1 MEKAVLIAIQ
11 KQIALVADLTEIIE
25 EINNAPVIHTESKRI
40 NNLLDAKRKELEK
53 LTTVS
58 DNLYMDWRTGEI
70 TKAEYRRMKL
80 KLGTQI
86 EQLQTVI
93 ENLQK
98 EKEALANGVNADEPY
113 LATFLKYKNISHLER
128 GILAALVNAIYVH
141 KNGEITIEF
150 TFADQHRRVLEY
162 IESNRRELE
171 ALESKKAI

>member
-1 MEKAVLIAIQ
+1 MFHIIAVVFF
-11 KQIALVADLTEIIE
+11 KG
-25 EINNAPVIHTESKRI
+25 INNAPVIHTESKRI
-40 NNLLDAKRKELEK
+40 NNLLDAKQKELEK
-53 LTTVS
+53 LTAVS

-93 ENLQK
+93 ENLKK
-98 EKEALANGVNADEPY
+98 EKEALANGINADEPY
-113 LATFLKYKNISHLER
+113 LATFLKYKNISYLER
-128 GILAALVNAIYVH
+128 GILAALVNVIYVH
-141 KNGEITIEF
+141 QNGEITIEF

-162 IESNRRELE
+162 IESNRRELQ